1 MSISVKIVEHAAH
14 HCFQDAIR
22 INTFREWEECHHR
35 LSGMVTLAIWAD
47 ASRSAKTTL
56 QLLRDIAMERKW
68 MTFDA

>member
-1 MSISVKIVEHAAH
+1 
-14 HCFQDAIR
+14 
-22 INTFREWEECHHR
+22 
-35 LSGMVTLAIWAD
+35 LAIWAD